1 MAKILSKSGIST
13 GQDVLASH
21 VTQSIDALTGI
32 EAYDITI
39 SGSLDVDG
47 KISASNIIYGSSYYV
62 QNIQFANYHVP
73 SETIRLGWTGDNTLL
88 NGTTIKLGA
97 DVTASGA
104 ISASGDIFF
113 APSNADTGTS
123 VLTIDPTT
131 GKIFRTGSYSTGGGG
146 GFTPSL
152 STDLPAQNIT
162 ASSNISASGN
172 IFFNPSNADTGTSV
186 LTIDPTTGQI
196 FRTGSYSTGGG
207 GGGGSVGTLQQ
218 VTNLGKTT
226 TNAITSSGLFINNGT
241 NVDPDINGSGQLKIS
256 GNAYTGYIALNSSGM
271 NIGHNSN
278 SKNLTFQVDEKTKL
292 SILTNGNISS
302 SGGQFV
308 TDFVGNTS
316 TTRIEFGNNTPGNE
330 ATDIAMVTDSTGEI
344 IMFPGKDV
352 AQFMNT
358 KIDLKNPTTISS
370 SLNIIGPS
378 TLTGSL
384 IISSSTSESLSIQ
397 GSGSTIIDVQG
408 SQGQLFSVTD
418 DLLDIVFEASDIS
431 GDPLLT
437 VSGSGLVDIPVG
449 PLHVTGSG
457 IKMALPSGSGFKSY
471 GVPGYSKVIIPYNA
485 DTIIFQD
492 ENLYLEYNDAGTDQ
506 LEAKV
511 TTDPSAGTVDFVYW
525 NNEDDTYVTFEK
537 NAADTEF
544 DIDAAFTNWEK
555 ATLEIFS
562 TEDSSY
568 PTYHVT
574 FNSADNVKGIMVVQK
589 FV

>member
-1 MAKILSKSGIST
+1 
-13 GQDVLASH
+13 
-21 VTQSIDALTGI
+21 
-32 EAYDITI
+32 
-39 SGSLDVDG
+39 
-47 KISASNIIYGSSYYV
+47 
-62 QNIQFANYHVP
+62 
-73 SETIRLGWTGDNTLL
+73 
-88 NGTTIKLGA
+88 
-97 DVTASGA
+97 
-104 ISASGDIFF
+104 
-113 APSNADTGTS
+113 
-123 VLTIDPTT
+123 
-131 GKIFRTGSYSTGGGG
+131 FRTGSYSTGGGG

-186 LTIDPTTGQI
+186 LTINPTTGQI

-352 AQFMNT
+352 AQ
-358 KIDLKNPTTISS
+358 
-370 SLNIIGPS
+370 
-378 TLTGSL
+378 
-384 IISSSTSESLSIQ
+384 
-397 GSGSTIIDVQG
+397 
-408 SQGQLFSVTD
+408 
-418 DLLDIVFEASDIS
+418 
-431 GDPLLT
+431 
-437 VSGSGLVDIPVG
+437 
-449 PLHVTGSG
+449 
-457 IKMALPSGSGFKSY
+457 
-471 GVPGYSKVIIPYNA
+471 
-485 DTIIFQD
+485 
-492 ENLYLEYNDAGTDQ
+492 
-506 LEAKV
+506 
-511 TTDPSAGTVDFVYW
+511 
-525 NNEDDTYVTFEK
+525 
-537 NAADTEF
+537 
-544 DIDAAFTNWEK
+544 
-555 ATLEIFS
+555 
-562 TEDSSY
+562 
-568 PTYHVT
+568 
-574 FNSADNVKGIMVVQK
+574 
-589 FV
+589 